1 MASRGLDIPA
11 VNLVI
16 NYDIPNNSKDYVHRV
31 GRTARAGKTGR
42 AITIVTQ
49 YDIEVLQRTEELIGK
64 KLVEYHDVDKDKALI
79 LEEAV
84 TEATRIAAIVSNNLT
99 DCL

>member
-11 VNLVI
+11 VNVVI
-16 NYDIPNNSKDYVHRV
+16 NFDIPSNSKDYVHRV

-42 AITIVTQ
+42 AITVVTQ

-64 KLVEYHDVDKDKALI
+64 KLVEYNDIEKDKALI

-84 TEATRIAAIVSNNLT
+84 TEASRIAAIVSNSKN
-99 DCL
+99 